1 MAKNYR
7 SILYDGSVDLG
18 AVGAATMVAEIKPID
33 SQQSLGAYL
42 SNIKVSVSAER
53 IYDNPVSYLIF
64 ASSDAST
71 LGVDDVI
78 TAAATGVG
86 GGTVN
91 LSLKRNVRDDEDD
104 PSRSDGPVS
113 IWIEASADDGSIQ
126 EDQFVS
132 MVVEAWG
139 RFIEVGQ

>member
-7 SILYDGSVDLG
+7 SILKKTQALENLG
-18 AVGAATMVAEIKPID
+18 TAVKACDIEPID

-42 SNIKVSVSAER
+42 SNVKVSITQNR
-53 IYDNPVSYLIF
+53 IYTQPVSFMIY
-64 ASSDAST
+64 ASSDNSS

-78 TAAATGVG
+78 TAGATGLG

-91 LSLKRNVRDDEDD
+91 LSLKRNIRDSEDD

-113 IWIEASADDGSIQ
+113 IWVEASADDESIQ
-126 EDQFVS
+126 EDLFANP
-132 MVVEAWG
+132 VVEAWG
-139 RFIEVGQ
+139 RFLEVTS